1 MSKTPC
7 HEKRLVRKAVRYSG
21 NMVCH
26 KVGSGESGDSL
37 ASPACVMTNSDNR
50 THMSRDEN
58 AFGGKKKTIFTIF
71 FFRHYKGVHNSEK
84 KSSLTEIFHSVLR
97 YKKE

>member
-58 AFGGKKKTIFTIF
+58 AFGGKKKKTIFTIF
-71 FFRHYKGVHNSEK
+71 FFAITRAFTIQK
-84 KSSLTEIFHSVLR
+84 KNPALQKFFTAC
-97 YKKE
+97 